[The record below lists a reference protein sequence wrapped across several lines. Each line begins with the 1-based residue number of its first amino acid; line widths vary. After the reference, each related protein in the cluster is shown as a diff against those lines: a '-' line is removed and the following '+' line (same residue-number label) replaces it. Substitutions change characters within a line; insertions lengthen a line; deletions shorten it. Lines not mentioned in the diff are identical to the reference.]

1 MNDDTNMQN
10 STTVLIQKIILY
22 QIGIFRTLI
31 EIENAELCRFRRACE
46 SLHKTS
52 KKKLKNEN
60 KISQQ

>member
-10 STTVLIQKIILY
+10 STTV
-22 QIGIFRTLI
+22 FRTPI
-31 EIENAELCRFRRACE
+31 EIENAELCRFSRACE

-60 KISQQ
+60 ENSHR